1 MKKKILILLL
11 ACTFFVGCSSE
22 KETPKQTPKQTVKNE
37 EKNTKSNPALDEL
50 DPIQKGDIKNEKD
63 SVAKSKKEMYKD
75 LEDTYS
81 PDADYNKGKDKS
93 ELKALKNYDK
103 VVLDGTYKAI
113 DQIIE
118 TCENEN
124 RYFRKSE
131 METLKIHADE
141 LLHLKDKWD
150 KITKSK

>member
-1 MKKKILILLL
+1 MKKKILVLLTVIFL
-11 ACTFFVGCSSE
+11 VSCSTNQE
-22 KETPKQTPKQTVKNE
+22 KPKQTVKNE
-37 EKNTKSNPALDEL
+37 EKNTKSNPALDEI
-50 DPIQKGDIKNEKD
+50 DPIQKGDIKDEKD

-75 LEDTYS
+75 WEDTYS
-81 PDADYNKGKDKS
+81 PDAEYNKGKDKT

-103 VVLDGTYKAI
+103 VVLDGVYKAI

-131 METLKIHADE
+131 METLKIHVDE
-141 LLHLKDKWD
+141 ILHLTDKWK

>member
-22 KETPKQTPKQTVKNE
+22 KETPKQTVKNE
-37 EKNTKSNPALDEL
+37 EKNTKSNPALDKIDL
-50 DPIQKGDIKNEKD
+50 IQKGDIKDEKD

-93 ELKALKNYDK
+93 ELKALKNYDN
-103 VVLDGTYKAI
+103 VVLDGAYKAI

-150 KITKSK
+150 KVTKSK

>member
-1 MKKKILILLL
+1 MKKKILILL

-22 KETPKQTPKQTVKNE
+22 KETPKQTVKNE
-37 EKNTKSNPALDEL
+37 EKNTKSNPALDKI
-50 DPIQKGDIKNEKD
+50 DPIQKGDIKDEKD

-93 ELKALKNYDK
+93 ELKALKNYDN
-103 VVLDGTYKAI
+103 VVLDGAYKAI

>member
-1 MKKKILILLL
+1 MKKKILVLLFSSTL
-11 ACTFFVGCSSE
+11 LVGCVSKPAE
-22 KETPKQTPKQTVKNE
+22 KKEQTKTE
-37 EKNTKSNPALDEL
+37 DKNTKSNPALDEI
-50 DPIQKGDIKNEKD
+50 DPIQKGDIKDEKD

-81 PDADYNKGKDKS
+81 PDAEYNKGKDKT

-103 VVLDGTYKAI
+103 VVLDGVYKVI

-131 METLKIHADE
+131 METLKIHVDE
-141 LLHLKDKWD
+141 ILHLTDKWK

>member
-1 MKKKILILLL
+1 MKKKILVLLFSSTL
-11 ACTFFVGCSSE
+11 LVGCVSKPAE
-22 KETPKQTPKQTVKNE
+22 KKEQTKTE
-37 EKNTKSNPALDEL
+37 EKNTKSNLALDEI
-50 DPIQKGDIKNEKD
+50 DPIQSGDIKSEKD
-63 SVAKSKKEMYKD
+63 SVTKSKVEMYKGLD
-75 LEDTYS
+75 DTYS

-118 TCENEN
+118 KCENEN
-124 RYFRKSE
+124 RYFKKSE

-141 LLHLKDKWD
+141 LLHLRNKWD

>member
-1 MKKKILILLL
+1 MKKKIIALMLTGLFL
-11 ACTFFVGCSSE
+11 VSCSTNQE
-22 KETPKQTPKQTVKNE
+22 KPKQEFKSE
-37 EKNTKSNPALDEL
+37 EKNTKSNLALDEI
-50 DPIQKGDIKNEKD
+50 DPIQSGDIKSEKE
-63 SVAKSKKEMYKD
+63 SVTESKVEMYKG
-75 LEDTYS
+75 LENTYS

-131 METLKIHADE
+131 METLKIHVDE

>member
-11 ACTFFVGCSSE
+11 ACTFFVSCSSE
-22 KETPKQTPKQTVKNE
+22 KETPKQTVKNE
-37 EKNTKSNPALDEL
+37 EKNTKSNPALDKI
-50 DPIQKGDIKNEKD
+50 DPIQKGDIKDEKD

-93 ELKALKNYDK
+93 ELKALKNYDN
-103 VVLDGTYKAI
+103 VVLDGAYKAI

>member
-1 MKKKILILLL
+1 MKKKFLVLL
-11 ACTFFVGCSSE
+11 AITLLVGCSSKQE
-22 KETPKQTPKQTVKNE
+22 QKEQTKTE
-37 EKNTKSNPALDEL
+37 EKNTKSNLALDEI
-50 DPIQKGDIKNEKD
+50 DPIQSGDIKSEKE
-63 SVAKSKKEMYKD
+63 SVTESKVEMYKG
-75 LEDTYS
+75 LENTYS

>member
-1 MKKKILILLL
+1 MKKKILVLLTVIFL
-11 ACTFFVGCSSE
+11 VSCVSKPAE
-22 KETPKQTPKQTVKNE
+22 KKEQIKTD
-37 EKNTKSNPALDEL
+37 EKNTKSNTALDEI
-50 DPIQKGDIKNEKD
+50 DPIQSGDIKSEKE
-63 SVAKSKKEMYKD
+63 SVTESKVEMYKG
-75 LEDTYS
+75 LENTYS

>member
-1 MKKKILILLL
+1 MKKKILVLLTVIFL
-11 ACTFFVGCSSE
+11 VSCSTNQE
-22 KETPKQTPKQTVKNE
+22 KPKQTVKNE
-37 EKNTKSNPALDEL
+37 EKNTKSNPALDEI
-50 DPIQKGDIKNEKD
+50 DPIQKGDIKDEKD

-81 PDADYNKGKDKS
+81 PDAEYNKGKDKT

-103 VVLDGTYKAI
+103 VVLDGVYKAI

-131 METLKIHADE
+131 METLKIHVDE
-141 LLHLKDKWD
+141 ILHLTDKWK

>member
-1 MKKKILILLL
+1 
-11 ACTFFVGCSSE
+11 
-22 KETPKQTPKQTVKNE
+22 
-37 EKNTKSNPALDEL
+37 
-50 DPIQKGDIKNEKD
+50 
-63 SVAKSKKEMYKD
+63 MYKD

-141 LLHLKDKWD
+141 LLHLRDKWD
-150 KITKSK
+150 KITKAK

>member
-1 MKKKILILLL
+1 MKKKILVLLFYSTL
-11 ACTFFVGCSSE
+11 LVGCVSKPAE
-22 KETPKQTPKQTVKNE
+22 KKEQTKTE
-37 EKNTKSNPALDEL
+37 EKNTKSNPALDEI
-50 DPIQKGDIKNEKD
+50 DPIQKGDIKDEKD

-81 PDADYNKGKDKS
+81 PDAEYNKGKDKT

-103 VVLDGTYKAI
+103 VVLDGVYKAI

-131 METLKIHADE
+131 METLKIHVDE
-141 LLHLKDKWD
+141 ILHLTDKWK

>member
-1 MKKKILILLL
+1 MKKKILALLL
-11 ACTFFVGCSSE
+11 TSTFLVACSSE
-22 KETPKQTPKQTVKNE
+22 QEKPKQAFKNE
-37 EKNTKSNPALDEL
+37 DKNTKSNPALDEI
-50 DPIQKGDIKNEKD
+50 DPIQKGDIKDEKD
-63 SVAKSKKEMYKD
+63 SVAKSKKEMYKE

-81 PDADYNKGKDKS
+81 PDAEYNKGKDKT

-103 VVLDGTYKAI
+103 VVLDGVYKAI

-131 METLKIHADE
+131 METLKIHVDE
-141 LLHLKDKWD
+141 ILHLTDKWK

>member
-1 MKKKILILLL
+1 MKKKIIALMLTGLFL
-11 ACTFFVGCSSE
+11 VGCSG
-22 KETPKQTPKQTVKNE
+22 KQETPKQTVKNE
-37 EKNTKSNPALDEL
+37 KKNTKSNPALDEI
-50 DPIQKGDIKNEKD
+50 DQIQKGDIKDEKD

-75 LEDTYS
+75 LEDTFS

-141 LLHLKDKWD
+141 LLHLRDKWD
-150 KITKSK
+150 KITKAK

>member
-1 MKKKILILLL
+1 MKKKILILL

-22 KETPKQTPKQTVKNE
+22 KETPKQTVKNE
-37 EKNTKSNPALDEL
+37 EKNTKSNPALDKI
-50 DPIQKGDIKNEKD
+50 DPIQKGDIKDEKD
-63 SVAKSKKEMYKD
+63 SVAKSKKEMYKY

-93 ELKALKNYDK
+93 ELKALKNYDN
-103 VVLDGTYKAI
+103 VVLDGAYKAI

>member
-1 MKKKILILLL
+1 MKKKILILL

-22 KETPKQTPKQTVKNE
+22 KETLCRTVKNE
-37 EKNTKSNPALDEL
+37 EKNTKSNPALDKI
-50 DPIQKGDIKNEKD
+50 DPIQKGDIKDEKD

-93 ELKALKNYDK
+93 ELKALKNYDN
-103 VVLDGTYKAI
+103 VVLDGAYKAI

>member
-22 KETPKQTPKQTVKNE
+22 KETPKQTVKNE
-37 EKNTKSNPALDEL
+37 EKNTKSNPALDEI
-50 DPIQKGDIKNEKD
+50 DPIQTGDIKDEKD

-81 PDADYNKGKDKS
+81 PDADYNKGKGKS

-103 VVLDGTYKAI
+103 VVLDGAYKAI

-141 LLHLKDKWD
+141 LLHLKEKWD
-150 KITKSK
+150 KITKAK

>member
-1 MKKKILILLL
+1 MNKKILVSLLFSTL
-11 ACTFFVGCSSE
+11 LVSCVSKPAE
-22 KETPKQTPKQTVKNE
+22 KKEQIKTE
-37 EKNTKSNPALDEL
+37 EKNTKSNPALDEI
-50 DPIQKGDIKNEKD
+50 DPIQKGDIKDEKD

-75 LEDTYS
+75 LDDTYS

-118 TCENEN
+118 KCENEN

-131 METLKIHADE
+131 METLKIQADE
-141 LLHLKDKWD
+141 LLHLRDKWD
-150 KITKSK
+150 KITKAK